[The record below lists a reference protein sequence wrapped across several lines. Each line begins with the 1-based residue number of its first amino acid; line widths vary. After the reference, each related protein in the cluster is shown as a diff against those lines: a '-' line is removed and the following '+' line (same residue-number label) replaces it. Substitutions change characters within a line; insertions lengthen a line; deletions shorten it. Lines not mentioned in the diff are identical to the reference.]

1 MDSSSHLPDMSMAP
15 QFGGGVGD
23 SQAVFAG
30 SANPVEIST
39 ASGSPL
45 GTIAKY
51 VTPPPPPSWS
61 W

>member
-1 MDSSSHLPDMSMAP
+1 MDSSSHVSVLSMAP

-30 SANPVEIST
+30 SANPVEIGT

-45 GTIAKY
+45 GTIAKFD
-51 VTPPPPPSWS
+51 TPPPLSGS
-61 W
+61 